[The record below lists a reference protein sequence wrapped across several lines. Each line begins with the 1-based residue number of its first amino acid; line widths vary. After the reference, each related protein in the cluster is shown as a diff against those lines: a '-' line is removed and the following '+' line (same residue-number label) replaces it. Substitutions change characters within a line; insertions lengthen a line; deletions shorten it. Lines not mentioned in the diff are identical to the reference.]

1 MLSFWQEDRMHPNL
15 LVDHNMADFMTHC
28 DKFVAQISP
37 NSDHLNIFLAD
48 LMEEDVC
55 STMYSSQYPGRKVS
69 PLSGK
74 VSKVCAQV
82 REELIMQDSTEHK
95 VDNLLPIL
103 GTLSQGWGEAGR
115 SFGEDKKYSRS
126 WLEVT

>member
-1 MLSFWQEDRMHPNL
+1 M

-28 DKFVAQISP
+28 DKFVKSEY
-37 NSDHLNIFLAD
+37 LNIFLAD
-48 LMEEDVC
+48 LLEEDVC
-55 STMYSSQYPGRKVS
+55 SIMYSSQYPGRKVS

-74 VSKVCAQV
+74 VSKVCARV
-82 REELIMQDSTEHK
+82 REKLIMQDSTEHK